1 LSSVQRKCF
10 IDLKFEFNDQINMKV
25 SYSIATG
32 RASSH
37 CITWIYRK
45 KRHRKYFRTRID
57 AVRFRNE
64 KEQELGI
71 RQTTEIEN
79 EIIFLALGEIKD
91 RLDSINQRIHS
102 IERSVQTQ
110 ESYLESLRKPPVP
123 KILRIAEAA
132 KVLRISSRK
141 LYYLLDKGVFKRY
154 KLPHTRTTFI
164 KLDEVE
170 EALGTGDLSEYLN
183 KD

>member
-1 LSSVQRKCF
+1 
-10 IDLKFEFNDQINMKV
+10 MKV
-25 SYSIATG
+25 SYSLASG
-32 RASSH
+32 RASPH
-37 CITWIYRK
+37 CITWVYRK
-45 KRHRKYFRTRID
+45 KRHRKYFRSRID

-71 RQTTEIEN
+71 RGSTEIEN
-79 EIIFLALGEIKD
+79 EIIFLALNEIKD
-91 RLDSINQRIHS
+91 RLDAIDDKIEN
-102 IERSVQTQ
+102 IERSVRVQ
-110 ESYLESLRKPPVP
+110 EGFLNDLRKPPTP
-123 KILRIAEAA
+123 KILRISEAA

-170 EALGTGDLSEYLN
+170 EALGSGDLSEFLN
-183 KD
+183 K

>member
-1 LSSVQRKCF
+1 MGTYTF
-10 IDLKFEFNDQINMKV
+10 IGYFLELNAQIKMKV
-25 SYSIATG
+25 SYSLASG
-32 RASSH
+32 RASPH
-37 CITWIYRK
+37 CITWVYRK
-45 KRHRKYFRTRID
+45 KRHRKYFRSRID

-71 RQTTEIEN
+71 RGSTEIEN
-79 EIIFLALGEIKD
+79 EIIFLALNEIKD
-91 RLDSINQRIHS
+91 RLDLMDERIED
-102 IERSVQTQ
+102 IERSVRNQ
-110 ESYLESLRKPPVP
+110 EGHLKDLRKPPVP
-123 KILRIAEAA
+123 KILRISEAA

-170 EALGTGDLSEYLN
+170 DALCSGDLSELLN
-183 KD
+183 K

>member
-1 LSSVQRKCF
+1 
-10 IDLKFEFNDQINMKV
+10 MKV
-25 SYSIATG
+25 SYSLAKG
-32 RASSH
+32 RASPH
-37 CITWIYRK
+37 CITWTYRK
-45 KRHRKYFRTRID
+45 KRYRKYFKSRID

-71 RQTTEIEN
+71 RGNNDIEN
-79 EIIFLALGEIKD
+79 EIIFLALNEIKD
-91 RLDSINQRIHS
+91 RLDSIDLK
-102 IERSVQTQ
+102 IEELEKTVRFQ
-110 ESYLESLRKPPVP
+110 EGHMKELRKPPVP
-123 KILRIAEAA
+123 KILRISEAA

-170 EALGTGDLSEYLN
+170 KALGSGDVSDLLG
-183 KD
+183 

>member
-1 LSSVQRKCF
+1 
-10 IDLKFEFNDQINMKV
+10 MKV
-25 SYSIATG
+25 SYSLAKG
-32 RASSH
+32 RASPH
-37 CITWIYRK
+37 CITWTYRK
-45 KRHRKYFRTRID
+45 KRYRKYFKSRID

-71 RQTTEIEN
+71 RGNNDIEN
-79 EIIFLALGEIKD
+79 EIIFLALNEIKD
-91 RLDSINQRIHS
+91 RLDSMDLKLEELEKIVRF
-102 IERSVQTQ
+102 Q
-110 ESYLESLRKPPVP
+110 EGHMKELRKPPVP
-123 KILRIAEAA
+123 KILRISEAA

-170 EALGTGDLSEYLN
+170 KALGSGDVSDLLG
-183 KD
+183 

>member
-1 LSSVQRKCF
+1 
-10 IDLKFEFNDQINMKV
+10 MKV
-25 SYSIATG
+25 SYSFAAG
-32 RASSH
+32 RASCH

-45 KRHRKYFRTRID
+45 KRHRRYFRTRLD

-91 RLDSINQRIHS
+91 RLDSINDRIDS
-102 IERSVQTQ
+102 IEGSIRTQ

-123 KILRIAEAA
+123 KILRISEAA
-132 KVLRISSRK
+132 KVLRISSK
-141 LYYLLDKGVFKRY
+141 EIILLIR
-154 KLPHTRTTFI
+154 
-164 KLDEVE
+164 
-170 EALGTGDLSEYLN
+170 
-183 KD
+183 

>member
-1 LSSVQRKCF
+1 
-10 IDLKFEFNDQINMKV
+10 MKV
-25 SYSIATG
+25 SYSFAAG
-32 RASSH
+32 RASCH

-45 KRHRKYFRTRID
+45 KRHRRYFRTRLD

-91 RLDSINQRIHS
+91 RLDSINDRIDS
-102 IERSVQTQ
+102 IEGSIRTQ

-123 KILRIAEAA
+123 KILRISEADDGNRPQA
-132 KVLRISSRK
+132 QQMLNAARRSRATVLITVSPENAQIVVDGK
-141 LYYLLDKGVFKRY
+141 EMPGAGPMDNGG
-154 KLPHTRTTFI
+154 P
-164 KLDEVE
+164 
-170 EALGTGDLSEYLN
+170 
-183 KD
+183 